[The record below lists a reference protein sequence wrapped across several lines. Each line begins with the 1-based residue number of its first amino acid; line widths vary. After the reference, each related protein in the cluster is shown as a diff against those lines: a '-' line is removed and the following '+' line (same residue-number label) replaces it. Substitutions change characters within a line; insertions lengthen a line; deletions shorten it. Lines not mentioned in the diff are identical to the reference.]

1 MALTGTQQEL
11 WNKTNK
17 TKGIRGYMRGR
28 RGFFAC
34 TLAVAL
40 LVTGLVS
47 LASAAALNSNQQSVT
62 LTATA
67 PESLTIALTGTTVTW
82 AAVVPGANSTDV
94 ANQGSGTVG
103 VTTTWR
109 LKNGHTSLLVYAFFT
124 SAPSAMVH
132 GDPLNT
138 VDIPSS
144 AVMVKGGDLIGYTA
158 IVGNPPGTAL
168 GPAVPAVGATATV
181 RSINITGANKNGTD
195 TLATPLSFALDLSS
209 AAMSQL
215 PSDTYTGTLY
225 IQAQATP

>member
-1 MALTGTQQEL
+1 MALTGSQQEL
-11 WNKTNK
+11 WNK

-34 TLAVAL
+34 TLAGAL

-47 LASAAALNSNQQSVT
+47 LASAATLNSNQPSVQ
-62 LTATA
+62 LQAVA
-67 PESLTIALTGTTVTW
+67 PESLTVALTGPTTVTW
-82 AAVVPGANSTDV
+82 AAVVPGANFSNA

-103 VTTTWR
+103 VTTTWQ
-109 LKNGHTSLLVYAFFT
+109 LKNGHNSLVVYAFFT
-124 SAPSAMVH
+124 SATSAMVH
-132 GDPLNT
+132 GDSANT

-144 AVMVKGGDLIGYTA
+144 AVMVKGGDLGSYTA
-158 IVGNPPGTAL
+158 IATNPPGTPL
-168 GPAVPAVGATATV
+168 GPVVPAAGATATL
-181 RSINITGANKNGTD
+181 RTIAITGANKNGTD

-209 AAMSQL
+209 AAMQQL